1 MIYIAYLVCIV
12 RKCAD
17 KFQLPT
23 YIPNTTLDSEER
35 AFQSSYI
42 TYESGINV
50 YYSYSTCNSTA
61 EDWFDYTADDFR

>member
-1 MIYIAYLVCIV
+1 MIYTLCIS
-12 RKCAD
+12 CALLLNIWA
-17 KFQLPT
+17 KQVPT
-23 YIPNTTLDSEER
+23 NILDSEER

-61 EDWFDYTADDFR
+61 EDWFDYTADDIR

>member
-1 MIYIAYLVCIV
+1 MIYTLCISCV
-12 RKCAD
+12 FLFVFLAR
-17 KFQLPT
+17 QVPT
-23 YIPNTTLDSEER
+23 TINIDSEDR

-61 EDWFDYTADDFR
+61 EDWFDYTADDIR

>member
-1 MIYIAYLVCIV
+1 MIYISCISCV
-12 RKCAD
+12 LLNYCA
-17 KFQLPT
+17 KQVLN
-23 YIPNTTLDSEER
+23 IRINIDSEER

-61 EDWFDYTADDFR
+61 EDWFDYTADDIR

>member
-1 MIYIAYLVCIV
+1 MYTTTYVHILCVFIRIFELS
-12 RKCAD
+12 
-17 KFQLPT
+17 KFQQP
-23 YIPNTTLDSEER
+23 IDIDSEER

-61 EDWFDYTADDFR
+61 EDWFDYTADDIR